1 MGNIWSIIFDLYF
14 YKQLTH
20 KKYFLS
26 KRFNLSNKKL
36 IQPRIHMPLKI
47 IMRFFY
53 IVLFFLISS
62 CTEHKINY
70 YKNETPKINLN
81 EFFNGKLL
89 AHGIVQDRSGKVINR
104 FKVDIVASW
113 KDDIATL
120 DEKFVYSDGS
130 RSSRIWKLKK
140 IGSNQFEG
148 TAGDVE
154 GIADGE
160 TAGNAFYFVYDLNLP
175 VDDSTYVINFEDWM
189 FLMDENTLLSRSY
202 MSKWGFDVGEV
213 TLVMTKTL

>member
-1 MGNIWSIIFDLYF
+1 MGNIWSVIFDLYF

-104 FKVDIVASW
+104 FKVNIVASW

>member
-1 MGNIWSIIFDLYF
+1 MGNIWSINFGLYF
-14 YKQLTH
+14 YKQLTNNFFCQKNNH
-20 KKYFLS
+20 P
-26 KRFNLSNKKL
+26 NKKL
-36 IQPRIHMPLKI
+36 IQPLIQIPLKI
-47 IMRFFY
+47 IMRLFY
-53 IVLFFLISS
+53 IVIFFLISS

-81 EFFNGKLL
+81 EFFKGKLL

-104 FKVDIVASW
+104 FKVDIIASW

-120 DEKFVYSDGS
+120 DEEFVYSDGS
-130 RSSRIWKLKK
+130 KSSRIWKLKK

-148 TAGDVE
+148 VAGDVE
-154 GIADGE
+154 GVAEGE

-175 VDDSTYVINFEDWM
+175 VDDSTYVVNFEDWM

>member
-104 FKVDIVASW
+104 FKVNIVASW

>member
-1 MGNIWSIIFDLYF
+1 M
-14 YKQLTH
+14 QT
-20 KKYFLS
+20 
-26 KRFNLSNKKL
+26 
-36 IQPRIHMPLKI
+36 RIHMPLKI

-70 YKNETPKINLN
+70 YKTETPKINLH

-89 AHGIVQDRSGKVINR
+89 AHGIVQDRSGKVIKR
-104 FKVDIVASW
+104 FKVDIIASW

-130 RSSRIWKLKK
+130 KSSRIWKLKK
-140 IGSNQFEG
+140 IGLNQFEG

-154 GIADGE
+154 GIAEGE

-175 VDDSTYVINFEDWM
+175 VDDSKYVVNFEDWM

-202 MSKWGFDVGEV
+202 MSKWGFNVGEV

>member
-1 MGNIWSIIFDLYF
+1 MK
-14 YKQLTH
+14 KQLPYISIGLGIALVVAFLAVLDIYDTIEH
-20 KKYFLS
+20 KFLDM
-26 KRFNLSNKKL
+26 RFNSRGL
-36 IQPRIHMPLKI
+36 IDTR
-47 IMRFFY
+47 
-53 IVLFFLISS
+53 
-62 CTEHKINY
+62 
-70 YKNETPKINLN
+70 
-81 EFFNGKLL
+81 
-89 AHGIVQDRSGKVINR
+89 
-104 FKVDIVASW
+104 
-113 KDDIATL
+113 DDIATL

-130 RSSRIWKLKK
+130 KSSRVWKLKK

-154 GIADGE
+154 GVAVGE

-175 VDDSTYVINFEDWM
+175 VDDTTYVINFEDWM

>member
-26 KRFNLSNKKL
+26 KKFNLSNKKL

-70 YKNETPKINLN
+70 YKTETPKINLN

-104 FKVDIVASW
+104 FKVDIIASW

-130 RSSRIWKLKK
+130 KSSRIWKLKK

-175 VDDSTYVINFEDWM
+175 VDDSTYVVNFEDWM